1 MTHGRNPSS
10 GVYDFA
16 GPDTETTAPHVGPD
30 EFDDLASAV
39 SALSHDDLAGLPAAL
54 NAADA
59 WDVDSTGTAGGFLA
73 DV

>member
-1 MTHGRNPSS
+1 MTHGRNPSN

-16 GPDTETTAPHVGPD
+16 GPDNDSTAPHGGHD

-39 SALSHDDLAGLPAAL
+39 SALSHDDLAELPAAL

-59 WDVDSTGTAGGFLA
+59 WDVDGVSGSGGFLA

>member
-1 MTHGRNPSS
+1 MTQGRNPSN

-16 GPDTETTAPHVGPD
+16 RPDDETTAPHVGPD

-59 WDVDSTGTAGGFLA
+59 WDVDTVSGSGGFLA